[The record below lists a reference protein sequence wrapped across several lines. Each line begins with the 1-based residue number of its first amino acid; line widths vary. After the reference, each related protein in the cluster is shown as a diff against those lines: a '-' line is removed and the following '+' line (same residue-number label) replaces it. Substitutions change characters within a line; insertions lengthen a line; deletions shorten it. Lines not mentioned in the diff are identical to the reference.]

1 MSQKKNAKHPP
12 LQILQQKLEASD
24 FSSNYLPANSEEELY
39 FDTLLISLD
48 EAEDD
53 QQDENEVAKYILQAF
68 FVEDMMK
75 AENPDLP
82 SDEIPNFAMLQ
93 MMTELPFSWEKVAEE
108 RLADGL
114 QLLNICSQKM
124 PFGHFSLD
132 QDTLVYN
139 YAFLSETQR
148 VNSDILLSVL
158 DMIGFFINRMAPVL
172 EGFQADNLSLEAAV
186 DALDQQVLETE

>member
-1 MSQKKNAKHPP
+1 MTQKKSVKHPP

-24 FSSNYLPANSEEELY
+24 FSSNFLPANSEEDLF

-48 EAEDD
+48 EADED
-53 QQDENEVAKYILQAF
+53 QDENDVAKYILQAF
-68 FVEDMMK
+68 FVEDMMQ

-82 SDEIPNFAMLQ
+82 SEEVPNFAMLQ
-93 MMTELPFSWEKVAEE
+93 MMTELPFSWEQVAEE
-108 RLADGL
+108 RLAEGL

-172 EGFQADNLSLEAAV
+172 EAFQADSLSLETAIE
-186 DALDQQVLETE
+186 ALDQQVLETE